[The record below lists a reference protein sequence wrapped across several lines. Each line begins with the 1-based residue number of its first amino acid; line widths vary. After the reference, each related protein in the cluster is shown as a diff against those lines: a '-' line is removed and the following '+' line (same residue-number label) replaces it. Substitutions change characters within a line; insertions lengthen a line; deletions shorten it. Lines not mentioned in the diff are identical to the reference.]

1 MGSSYS
7 YTSVVHIDSNAKCI
21 FLIQFLSVIFFCFVL
36 FYFLHL
42 SLGFSTVP
50 YSELI
55 QITGNFD
62 DRHVSDGGSRIGE
75 GGFGTVYKGI
85 LNNKAVAVK
94 KLVPVSPVPRSSLSH
109 FSFFANSQNS
119 HWDRKEK

>member
-7 YTSVVHIDSNAKCI
+7 YTGVVHIDSNAKCI
-21 FLIQFLSVIFFCFVL
+21 FLIRFLSVIF
-36 FYFLHL
+36 YFLFFNL

-62 DRHVSDGGSRIGE
+62 DRHVSDGGSRLGE

-94 KLVPVSPVPRSSLSH
+94 KLGPVSLVPRWSLSH
-109 FSFFANSQNS
+109 CSFFANSGNS
-119 HWDRKEK
+119 RWDRRGK